1 MYLTEQG
8 AMLNLYLHNIC
19 IRVGVAYKGWQKNT
33 QFENKQMIKIKKFHK
48 ENKQGSPKE
57 IEEDLS
63 ELRLVWQEEIG
74 HNNSLMKDD
83 SWFLTYF
90 TYYENL

>member
-1 MYLTEQG
+1 
-8 AMLNLYLHNIC
+8 
-19 IRVGVAYKGWQKNT
+19 
-33 QFENKQMIKIKKFHK
+33 MIKIKKFHK

-83 SWFLTYF
+83 S
-90 TYYENL
+90 